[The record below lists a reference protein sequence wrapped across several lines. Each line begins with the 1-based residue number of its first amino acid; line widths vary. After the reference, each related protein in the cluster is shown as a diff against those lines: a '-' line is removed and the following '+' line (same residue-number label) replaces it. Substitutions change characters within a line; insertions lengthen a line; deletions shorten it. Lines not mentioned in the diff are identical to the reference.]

1 MMTSNYRCI
10 TIDLSTGA
18 VGEEG
23 GEEGDGDVKMYSNV
37 MFTDIFSFFF
47 LITHTHTHAHTH
59 THTHTAVTAA
69 DKLNCFAKSYIG

>member
-47 LITHTHTHAHTH
+47 
-59 THTHTAVTAA
+59 
-69 DKLNCFAKSYIG
+69 